1 MRMLNIIPGVIV
13 IVMLTSCTAVE
24 QVTAFVNSLA
34 ENMAPAKNMSPSM
47 SEPVYADELIANED
61 SPFSLQLYVADDD
74 LQYGDKLTF
83 SSLRLPGWLYL
94 TLDGILEGTPG
105 NEDVGAHEVEV
116 RVTDLSGESDE
127 LSLTVVVKNTNDAP
141 IVVAG
146 PWALQRKIFCMNSGS
161 LMKILT

>member
-83 SSLRLPGWLYL
+83 SSLRLPDWLYL
-94 TLDGILEGTPG
+94 TLDGILEGT
-105 NEDVGAHEVEV
+105 EM
-116 RVTDLSGESDE
+116 RTL
-127 LSLTVVVKNTNDAP
+127 
-141 IVVAG
+141 
-146 PWALQRKIFCMNSGS
+146 ALMR
-161 LMKILT
+161 